1 MLSVGVGMS
10 SCPQAIHRYVEF
22 MTDSIIIIAG
32 RSFLGQAPVV
42 IFALILCA
50 ICLPAST
57 PTHVSPDSGDA
68 LPKSAWQQLYRID
81 FRGAFLFG
89 AMILAFLVPTELG
102 GDHLPWGHPIII
114 ILFASSIVLLM
125 IFIAV
130 EKRTEEPIIPLEI
143 FHNRDAVLSYLIL
156 GLQGAAQIGVRMRLI
171 CPLGVYFRW

>member
-1 MLSVGVGMS
+1 MC
-10 SCPQAIHRYVEF
+10 SCPRVVHISSA
-22 MTDSIIIIAG
+22 MTDSIVNEC

-57 PTHVSPDSGDA
+57 PTHVSPDSGDD

-125 IFIAV
+125 VFIAV

-156 GLQGAAQIGVRMRLI
+156 GLQGAAQIGVRTRLVVLLTFV
-171 CPLGVYFRW
+171 PFGELTTGLPG